1 MAPVQLECPVGGD
14 CAEERRLFPG
24 ENVEYSS
31 LLLPFF
37 WHFTNA
43 DCFRKRKSNV
53 NIDKHEFFQHGY
65 EK

>member
-1 MAPVQLECPVGGD
+1 MRMPRGD
-14 CAEERRLFPG
+14 CAEERRLFPS

-31 LLLPFF
+31 LLFPFF
-37 WHFTNA
+37 GILQMPTASEKENL
-43 DCFRKRKSNV
+43 SNV